1 MLVQLHYSIVTRIGL
16 KVIIGEEFI
25 IQPGIITLPLH
36 SLEVHYEKIKTSN
49 QQKSVI
55 RDVYT
60 IHNLQCEGKGTLCE
74 KMLCTFLCSI
84 LLIHESR
91 LSLVNS
97 REIIPVMYVRQSC
110 PHV

>member
-1 MLVQLHYSIVTRIGL
+1 MLVWLHYSFMTRIGL
-16 KVIIGEEFI
+16 KSHYWEEFI

-36 SLEVHYEKIKTSN
+36 SFEVHYEKIKTSN

-60 IHNLQCEGKGTLCE
+60 IHNLQCEGRGTLCE
-74 KMLCTFLCSI
+74 KMLCTFLCGI

-97 REIIPVMYVRQSC
+97 GEIIPVMYVRQSC